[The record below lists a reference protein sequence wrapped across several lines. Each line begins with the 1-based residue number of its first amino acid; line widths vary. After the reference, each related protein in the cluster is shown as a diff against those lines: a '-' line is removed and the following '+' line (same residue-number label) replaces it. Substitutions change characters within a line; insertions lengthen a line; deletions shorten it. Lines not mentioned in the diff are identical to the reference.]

1 MFFTSYSL
9 MLKAFF
15 PSFFF
20 LPRFR
25 SVALHSAIAPESLQ
39 FSLPRLAFV
48 QFATCFMVFCVF
60 FFLIFFSFS
69 LHPQMNAGTFKFG
82 TSGGHH

>member
-15 PSFFF
+15 PLFFFF
-20 LPRFR
+20 LPRFP
-25 SVALHSAIAPESLQ
+25 SVTHHSAIAPESLQ

-60 FFLIFFSFS
+60 FFS